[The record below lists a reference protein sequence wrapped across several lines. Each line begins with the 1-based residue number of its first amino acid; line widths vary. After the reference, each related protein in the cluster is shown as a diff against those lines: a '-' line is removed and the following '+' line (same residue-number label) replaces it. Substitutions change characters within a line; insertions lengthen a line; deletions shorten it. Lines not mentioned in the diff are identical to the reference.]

1 LSRGEDTRAALSR
14 RGKDTQSGAAPAL
27 AASIDRLRAARPELA
42 AWPAEQRLDA
52 LCAVLE
58 LWRPSDSPYRK
69 ELEEKLPRESGFHPE
84 TVRAGLELGLSH
96 WSGDALRA
104 VVAGELGFGATAPPA
119 YPRRGATAPPAYPRR
134 GATAPPAYPRHSA
147 QALPAYPRRGATAC
161 GFPLTS
167 VLLAG
172 SIPMPTLLSLLLPL
186 VLGSPVLAKPASR
199 DPVTAD
205 LVAASLAEIDPLL
218 GRCVALN
225 TFSHDD
231 EAAAALFFASE
242 CVVATGSDETLARVA
257 TRVAPPQRLVA
268 YGHRLSLAVVSGAAM
283 RGDALRETAAG
294 LATDIALW
302 DQLGCLSPLVVFV
315 EGEHAGAALA
325 DELARALAAA
335 GRRWPRGDLSTA
347 AAAQI
352 RSERSEAE
360 MRRAAG
366 RALRVHACEEL
377 GWTVVLEDDASQRPA
392 PLHRFVRVSPV
403 SSRAELLCALQP
415 LAPHLAG
422 VALAGFGGETREL
435 SRALLDLGASRVCAP
450 GRLQAPP
457 LGWHHD
463 GQPLLL
469 PLARLGDYEID

>member
-1 LSRGEDTRAALSR
+1 MSRGEDTRAALSR

-104 VVAGELGFGATAPPA
+104 VVAGELGFGATAP
-119 YPRRGATAPPAYPRR
+119 
-134 GATAPPAYPRHSA
+134 
-147 QALPAYPRRGATAC
+147 PAYPRRGATAC